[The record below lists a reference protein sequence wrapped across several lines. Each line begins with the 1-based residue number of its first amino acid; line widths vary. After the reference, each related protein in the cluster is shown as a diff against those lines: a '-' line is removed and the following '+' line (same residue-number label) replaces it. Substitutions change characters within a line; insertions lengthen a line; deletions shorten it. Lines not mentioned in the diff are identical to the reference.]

1 MFFES
6 CEVVKVE
13 NRQTGFTLIEL
24 LVVISILGILA
35 GLSVPAL
42 KNLGK
47 SNANVGASRQFLDDL
62 GHARQLAIANH
73 TTVYMVFVPTN
84 FFTLNNVLGH
94 NVVVDLNNAAYIPLA
109 ADRLTALTVLT
120 NLLDKQLS
128 GYTFASHG
136 RLGDQPGNH
145 QWHYLAPWQNLPDG
159 TLIEARKFIA
169 PGNVISSQGQ
179 PLLSFWN
186 SDYPHSDQNRLYS
199 FYTNAVP
206 FPTEASPL
214 VNMPSV
220 AFNYLGQ
227 LTFDGVNL
235 SSRDE
240 YIPLTHGSVGFA
252 YDPATKMPVIPA
264 QPLAASDISENPYGN
279 TTNISYNVV
288 HIDALTGRA
297 VLEFHKIG
305 P

>member
-1 MFFES
+1 
-6 CEVVKVE
+6 VKVA
-13 NRQTGFTLIEL
+13 NRQSGFTLIEL

-47 SNANVGASRQFLDDL
+47 SNANLGASRQLLDDL
-62 GHARQLAIANH
+62 GHARQLAIANR

-94 NVVVDLNNAAYIPLA
+94 NVMVDLNNAAYIPLA
-109 ADRLTALTVLT
+109 ADRLTALTALT

-159 TLIEARKFIA
+159 TIIAARKFVT
-169 PGNVISSQGQ
+169 PGIVISSQAQ
-179 PLLSFWN
+179 PLFLFWN
-186 SDYPHSDQNRLYS
+186 QDYPHSDQNTLYS
-199 FYTNAVP
+199 FFTNAVP
-206 FPTEASPL
+206 FPTEVSPP
-214 VNMPSV
+214 VSMPFV

-240 YIPLTHGSVGFA
+240 YIPLAQGSVGFA
-252 YDPATKMPVIPA
+252 YNPGTKMPVIPA
-264 QPLAASDISENPYGN
+264 LPLTANDIAENPSGN
-279 TTNISYNVV
+279 STNISYNVV

-297 VLEFHKIG
+297 VLEFHKVQ
-305 P
+305 